1 MSPEMQSSIAAIN
14 NLEARARLLRGHFLL
29 AQMRGD
35 ELHRLAA
42 FSHLITYEP
51 GAVIFRK
58 GDRDTD
64 LMILASGRVKMSA
77 TSNDGRELLV
87 NLVEEGHLF
96 GEIAVIDGNPR
107 SYDATTL
114 AQSEI
119 LVVPRK
125 VLIPFLRSR
134 PKLCLI
140 FLTTLCERLR
150 RSESQVQASAF
161 LGGGP
166 RLARQLLHLARLHGK
181 QDGKS
186 VSIDLPVSQS
196 DLASLVGVSR
206 ETINRQLCKWRRAGI
221 IWFRGSSYRVLD
233 SKYLENLS
241 DDSPDEN

>member
-1 MSPEMQSSIAAIN
+1 MKSAIAAMDS
-14 NLEARARLLRGHFLL
+14 LEVRARLLRGHFLL
-29 AQMRGD
+29 AQMSDKDLSRI
-35 ELHRLAA
+35 AA
-42 FSHLITYEP
+42 FSHLAEFERD
-51 GAVIFRK
+51 AVVFRQ
-58 GDRDTD
+58 GDRDND

-87 NLVEEGHLF
+87 NIVEEGHQF

-140 FLTTLCERLR
+140 FLMTLCERLR

-166 RLARQLLHLARLHGK
+166 RLARQLLHLARLHGR
-181 QDGKS
+181 QDRKS
-186 VSIDLPVSQS
+186 VSIDLPISQS
-196 DLASLVGVSR
+196 ELASLVGVSR

-221 IWFRGSSYRVLD
+221 ISFRGSSYVVHD

-241 DDSPDEN
+241 DDSLDES

>member
-1 MSPEMQSSIAAIN
+1 MKSAIAAVD

-29 AQMRGD
+29 AQMSDD

-42 FSHLITYEP
+42 FSHMIAYEP
-51 GAVIFRK
+51 GAAIFRQ

-87 NLVEEGHLF
+87 NIVEEGHLF

-140 FLTTLCERLR
+140 FLMTLCERLR

-166 RLARQLLHLARLHGK
+166 RLARQLLHLARLHGR
-181 QDGKS
+181 QDRKS
-186 VSIDLPVSQS
+186 VSIDLPISQKATWQVSS
-196 DLASLVGVSR
+196 
-206 ETINRQLCKWRRAGI
+206 E
-221 IWFRGSSYRVLD
+221 
-233 SKYLENLS
+233 
-241 DDSPDEN
+241 